1 MLLRLLRNNLE
12 HKAKAY
18 PSKKR
23 KIKMSID
30 ETKVI
35 ELAIMWAE
43 THYMRKDLDSSERN
57 LADAINQLLEHSG
70 DDWLF
75 K

>member
-1 MLLRLLRNNLE
+1 
-12 HKAKAY
+12 
-18 PSKKR
+18 
-23 KIKMSID
+23 MSID